1 MVPRYSASNISST
14 AGKTWYPGIYVTRKS
29 REEIGTRGKFAGRK
43 KKEKRKK
50 RKGGKERKGKEKR
63 KRKG

>member
-29 REEIGTRGKFAGRK
+29 REEIGTRGKG
-43 KKEKRKK
+43 
-50 RKGGKERKGKEKR
+50 GKEKR
-63 KRKG
+63 KRKGEKRKINT